1 LLQIRGRCASTYL
14 CCSLSSLSVFLS
26 RSLSCVCNVV
36 TIPDDVTPL
45 DVLTA
50 RVNVLMGGERA
61 LTYRGLFVQQG
72 PGTEP
77 VELSQTELR
86 PADMV
91 MW

>member
-36 TIPDDVTPL
+36 TIPDNKTPL

-50 RVNVLMGGERA
+50 RVNELMGGERA
-61 LTYRGLFVQQG
+61 LTYQLFVQQG